1 MSQMEHGFNTTGA
14 SDNRIARQSSDSH
27 MPLITFITPCERNHQ
42 GGDITLR
49 GSYESQKQQ
58 ENVKEAGVAK
68 GDTRSQTSGDQTL
81 LIEEGENKTK
91 TIIAQGRQSRK
102 TILPPVRAT
111 PEVQLPLT
119 VPLSVTTSIL
129 TTQQNR
135 KREQCSAN
143 RRTTGQSDKI
153 KARPLQ
159 DLRRQLL
166 GHPCQTGQCH
176 HLQQLQSHLLLA
188 LKSSKRGH
196 LHLST
201 GYPTLLEH
209 RHKRHPAG
217 QIGPRPHTI
226 SRRTGPNGLALPFTT
241 GAPELLTSMRNLMR
255 HNSKN
260 QQTTKQL
267 Q

>member
-1 MSQMEHGFNTTGA
+1 MK
-14 SDNRIARQSSDSH
+14 IK
-27 MPLITFITPCERNHQ
+27 
-42 GGDITLR
+42 
-49 GSYESQKQQ
+49 KQQ
-58 ENVKEAGVAK
+58 EKLG
-68 GDTRSQTSGDQTL
+68 RSGSSQGRKRKPIFGDQTL
-81 LIEEGENKTK
+81 LIEEGENKTE

-143 RRTTGQSDKI
+143 RRTTGRSDKI

-166 GHPCQTGQCH
+166 GHPGETGKYH

-201 GYPTLLEH
+201 GYPTLE
-209 RHKRHPAG
+209 
-217 QIGPRPHTI
+217 T
-226 SRRTGPNGLALPFTT
+226 
-241 GAPELLTSMRNLMR
+241 
-255 HNSKN
+255 
-260 QQTTKQL
+260 
-267 Q
+267 